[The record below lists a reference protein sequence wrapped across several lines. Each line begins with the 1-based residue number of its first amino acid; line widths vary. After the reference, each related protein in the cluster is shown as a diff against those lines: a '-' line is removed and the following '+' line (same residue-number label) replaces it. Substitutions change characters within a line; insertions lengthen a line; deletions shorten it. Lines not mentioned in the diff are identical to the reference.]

1 MDNLLEILFGL
12 IKFDMQ
18 QIQSY
23 RDTILNISILSIGA
37 SFAISAF
44 IYGKDNRIST
54 TNRNTILLTTNVGL
68 IIILIVVGYFYISGL
83 DGSRGALE
91 MREIALKQH
100 IDKGLLISA
109 DSLYPNP
116 TNYKNT
122 QSSGLEKMPLLLSS
136 LLIMIKTMIEIL
148 FFRRKVDDSMDAPPS
163 SNGSASQCFK
173 SSKAK

>member
-1 MDNLLEILFGL
+1 MDNLQEILFGL

-18 QIQSY
+18 QIQAY

-44 IYGKDNRIST
+44 LYGKENRISA

-68 IIILIVVGYFYISGL
+68 LIILMIVGSFYISGL

-91 MREIALKQH
+91 MRQIALEQH
-100 IDKGLLISA
+100 IDKGLIISA

-116 TNYKNT
+116 ANYKNT
-122 QSSGLEKMPLLLSS
+122 ISSALEKMPLFLSS
-136 LLIMIKTMIEIL
+136 LLIIIKTVIEIL
-148 FFRRKVDDSMDAPPS
+148 VFRRKVDDSRNVTPH
-163 SNGSASQCFK
+163 
-173 SSKAK
+173 